1 MLKQTV
7 RNHGIETTM
16 IWVALIG
23 AIASTTFIAVNSLLG
38 TVTETGNTVAI
49 AAVVVC
55 AVISWLAYLPG
66 ILGLTFGT
74 AEGN

>member
-1 MLKQTV
+1 MLKQIV

-16 IWVALIG
+16 IWVALVG
-23 AIASTTFIAVNSLLG
+23 AIIATGFIAANSLLG

-49 AAVVVC
+49 AAVVAC

-66 ILGLTFGT
+66 ILGLTLGT